1 MRLIPELL
9 VTRLGLPVV
18 TLASLPVV
26 VVCGLGFAVTILVNV
41 DFGGVSA
48 VFVLM
53 TTDVVAFGKRAVV
66 EGSESVEVEDV
77 EVWFA

>member
-1 MRLIPELL
+1 M
-9 VTRLGLPVV
+9 
-18 TLASLPVV
+18 
-26 VVCGLGFAVTILVNV
+26 TILVKV

-53 TTDVVAFGKRAVV
+53 TTDVVALGKRAVV
-66 EGSESVEVEDV
+66 DVSMSVEVEDV